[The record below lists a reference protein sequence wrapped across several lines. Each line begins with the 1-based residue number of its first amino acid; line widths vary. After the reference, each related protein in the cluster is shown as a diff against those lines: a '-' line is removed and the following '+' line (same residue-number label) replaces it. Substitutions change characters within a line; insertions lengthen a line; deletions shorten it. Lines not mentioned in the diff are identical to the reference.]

1 MSFEAFRYVMSQIR
15 EDGTAGPAGGTATT
29 MNNISYLPSTLGA
42 VTTAMHGLAKM
53 QQDYDVTFSSDD
65 KQRKVQFGKQ
75 LSVSVPHQYWPE
87 FSKKFGISKEGKTS
101 LAHLLKEAMEEDL
114 GVYRK
119 QLKTLIVQFYDTK
132 TFNDIDKQIN
142 LWRSSFGITKVYDV
156 DTIVDALNREKSIQ
170 FLVTKLLA
178 QYGNDRGSLELL
190 AVALKERQPLH
201 SFKVFKEFDFL
212 YGAKVL
218 STFRRVNLVY
228 EALLD
233 SSYQE
238 HLAIQVDLDYPEVLD
253 KLKESPAVKVVKNV
267 VYPMNGSFKTA
278 LFDEL
283 KEAIIEVEDD
293 QIKAKETARKEEEE
307 RELKRRSAV
316 KPPIKPV

>member
-1 MSFEAFRYVMSQIR
+1 MLKLYEEGA
-15 EDGTAGPAGGTATT
+15 AAGGTATT

-65 KQRKVQFGKQ
+65 KGKKVQFGKQ

-87 FSKKFGISKEGKTS
+87 FSKRFKIEKEGQTS
-101 LAHLLKEAMEEDL
+101 LKHLLKEAMDEDQDVL
-114 GVYRK
+114 RK
-119 QLKTLIVQFYDTK
+119 QLKTLTVQFFDDK
-132 TFNDIDKQIN
+132 VFNNLDKQIN
-142 LWRSSFGITKVYDV
+142 LWRSAFGISKSYDV
-156 DTIVDALNREKSIQ
+156 DVTVDALTREKSIQ

-178 QYGNDRGSLELL
+178 NYGNDRGSLELIS
-190 AVALKERQPLH
+190 VALKEKQPLH

-212 YGAKVL
+212 YGTKIL

-228 EALLD
+228 EALID

-238 HLAIQVDLDYPEVLD
+238 HLAIQIDPEYPEVMD
-253 KLKESPAVKVVKNV
+253 KIRELGTVKVVKNV
-267 VYPMNGSFKTA
+267 VYPVNGTFKIA
-278 LFDEL
+278 VFEDL

-293 QIKAKETARKEEEE
+293 QIKAKERSRREEEE
-307 RELKRRSAV
+307 KEAEKRKGMA
-316 KPPIKPV
+316 KLPVVPKENI